1 MKPKIKY
8 AVNVL
13 GKKKSMMKIF
23 FTKKPC
29 SLMNQR
35 FPHSS

>member
-13 GKKKSMMKIF
+13 GKKTMMKIF

-29 SLMNQR
+29 SLMNER